1 MRKTNILQLSVY
13 NITQKI
19 MDSLVNPCHRAVLFS
34 IVSESKIANQ
44 ISEDLNISLSAVYK
58 TLGKLEELT
67 LVFVEKFEFKD
78 GKKVKFYKSRIGNA
92 EIALHGDDAIL
103 KLEGGKEFFLDELK
117 NKKLIGYGGQ
127 EMTYDFLNSL
137 DRYSQT
143 SNWKSKFN
151 GLNFFK
157 R

>member
-1 MRKTNILQLSVY
+1 MDKMRKSTVRAAMPKPNVLQLSEYDV
-13 NITQKI
+13 TQKI

-34 IVSESKIANQ
+34 IVPESKIANQ
-44 ISEDLNISLSAVYK
+44 ISDDLNISLSAVYK

-103 KLEGGKEFFLDELK
+103 KLYP
-117 NKKLIGYGGQ
+117 NKSAID
-127 EMTYDFLNSL
+127 M
-137 DRYSQT
+137 
-143 SNWKSKFN
+143 
-151 GLNFFK
+151 
-157 R
+157 

>member
-1 MRKTNILQLSVY
+1 MCIR
-13 NITQKI
+13 
-19 MDSLVNPCHRAVLFS
+19 DSHRAVLFS

-103 KLEGGKEFFLDELK
+103 KLYP
-117 NKKLIGYGGQ
+117 NKSAID
-127 EMTYDFLNSL
+127 M
-137 DRYSQT
+137 
-143 SNWKSKFN
+143 
-151 GLNFFK
+151 
-157 R
+157 